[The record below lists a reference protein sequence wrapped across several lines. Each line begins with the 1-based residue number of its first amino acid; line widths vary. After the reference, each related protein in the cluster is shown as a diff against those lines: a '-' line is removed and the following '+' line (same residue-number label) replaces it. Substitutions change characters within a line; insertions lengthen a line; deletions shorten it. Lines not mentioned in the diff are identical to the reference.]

1 MVRFPDWG
9 LQKISLCNVIVDNVL
24 NLRQK
29 NLIVKLSN
37 SHLPAISRQS
47 LSVLIY
53 TQIHSIVIIKDF
65 FQGFLLMN
73 LVDSKKA
80 RHTANDNLINFV
92 FVQKEWFKFE
102 NDFYKVLNTF
112 SLFILK
118 LDFCG
123 KFVDP
128 VINVF
133 N

>member
-9 LQKISLCNVIVDNVL
+9 LQKIILCTVIVDNVL

-29 NLIVKLSN
+29 NLIVKLSK

-53 TQIHSIVIIKDF
+53 TQIYSIVIIKDF

-73 LVDSKKA
+73 LVDCKKA

-92 FVQKEWFKFE
+92 FVQKEWFRFE
-102 NDFYKVLNTF
+102 NGFDKVLNA
-112 SLFILK
+112 FILFMLK
-118 LDFCG
+118 LYFSG
-123 KFVDP
+123 KFGDP
-128 VINVF
+128 VKNVF